1 MIIPAQ
7 TFAWK
12 PNEPYPFAF
21 ISTSISFPSDIIGL
35 DVGKYEQHILKLEIR
50 NISTAVKQLK
60 KNVMTINKNDL
71 HDITE
76 ILLKVAFNA
85 ITLTPYP
92 LSLMTYIVI
101 G

>member
-1 MIIPAQ
+1 
-7 TFAWK
+7 
-12 PNEPYPFAF
+12 
-21 ISTSISFPSDIIGL
+21 L

-92 LSLMTYIVI
+92 LNLMTYIVI